1 MSIQQAYNDIRQTLQ
16 KEGVSWMPELKTEN
30 LALTSEQLDNHQ
42 AWSLI
47 KEFQPTQGWV
57 QTLDKVHLIENDTL
71 QTTDDHIISAE
82 LVNAANESLHIRPAN
97 KGKLSAV
104 RFTPGQG
111 ETYFVTQASHQIKH
125 TTKKEEKKITL
136 NGEATYQLYWPANQ
150 TQTQPAFSR
159 FVGIKQAEKQ

>member
-30 LALTSEQLDNHQ
+30 LALTSEQLDNQQ
-42 AWSLI
+42 AWLLI
-47 KEFQPTQGWV
+47 KAFQPTQGWV
-57 QTLDKVHLIENDTL
+57 QTLDAVHLIENGQLPQSDNKQSNHL
-71 QTTDDHIISAE
+71 ISAE

-97 KGKLSAV
+97 KGQLSAV

-111 ETYFVTQASHQIKH
+111 DSYYVTQTRHQIKH

-136 NGEATYQLYWPANQ
+136 NGQATYQLYWPANQ
-150 TQTQPAFSR
+150 TQPAFSR
-159 FVGIKQAEKQ
+159 LIEITL